1 AGRHHPDAAGCLG
14 RFQNL
19 LDLCD
24 RTLAPMKGEQ
34 LEESHY
40 WRGMAL
46 RGLGR
51 EAEAVEAFRAALRF
65 NPRLAEARAAL
76 GA

>member
-1 AGRHHPDAAGCLG
+1 METVGGVTA
-14 RFQNL
+14 F
-19 LDLCD
+19 LCMGL
-24 RTLAPMKGEQ
+24 LAPMKGEQ

-65 NPRLAEARAAL
+65 NPRLVEARVAL
-76 GA
+76 RE